1 MSGVAGPKSRCRE
14 PSPGRTLM
22 VMPRSTVI
30 RPWTR
35 FAGALLLVI
44 ALCTTSA
51 LALGEEGLV
60 TRARGR
66 CSGPSRWALT
76 IRRMAGDAL
85 GVRLV
90 VTGGRAG
97 QKWNVFMDHNREG
110 FFAGSR
116 TSGPDGFFVVRRRV
130 ANRAGDD
137 IISFGANNVPSHE
150 TCEGRASL

>member
-1 MSGVAGPKSRCRE
+1 
-14 PSPGRTLM
+14 M
-22 VMPRSTVI
+22 VMLRGTVI
-30 RPWTR
+30 RRWKR
-35 FAGALLLVI
+35 LAGAVLLVI
-44 ALCTTSA
+44 ALCATSA
-51 LALGEEGLV
+51 PAFGEEGLV

-76 IRRMAGDAL
+76 IRRTAGDTL

-130 ANRAGDD
+130 ANLAGDD